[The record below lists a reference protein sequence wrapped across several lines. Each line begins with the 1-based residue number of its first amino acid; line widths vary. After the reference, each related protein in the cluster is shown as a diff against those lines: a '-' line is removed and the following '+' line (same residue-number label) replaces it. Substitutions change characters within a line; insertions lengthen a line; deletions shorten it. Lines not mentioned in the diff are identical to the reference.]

1 MQYLY
6 KERYL
11 KRFDRF
17 PHHEQA
23 LIHQTD
29 QQIHTYYDT
38 RQAPVGLHIKRLYAT
53 GPDRIFEARVSRAIR
68 IVWAER
74 GEMVSFLLIGSH
86 DDVKRY
92 LRSLR

>member
-1 MQYLY
+1 MQFLY

-17 PHHEQA
+17 SAHEQI
-23 LIHQTD
+23 LIQEAD
-29 QQIHTYYDT
+29 RQIRIYYTT
-38 RQAPVGLHIKRLYAT
+38 RQAPFGLRIKLLYAK
-53 GPDRIFEARVSRAIR
+53 GADKVFEARVSHAIR

-74 GEMVSFLLIGSH
+74 GNVVSFALVGLH
-86 DDVKRY
+86 DDVRRY

>member
-1 MQYLY
+1 MQFIH

-17 PHHEQA
+17 TRHEQV
-23 LIHQTD
+23 LILEAD
-29 QQIHTYYDT
+29 RQIRAFYFT
-38 RQAPVGLHIKRLYAT
+38 RQAPIGLGIKLLHRSS
-53 GPDRIFEARVSRAIR
+53 DEKIFEARASRGIR

-74 GEMVSFLLIGSH
+74 EDTVSFVLVGLH
-86 DDVKRY
+86 DEVKRY